1 MRDNADIEQ
10 KVLSIIIAEPNLFY
24 QYSDRLYSELFSELQ
39 HKLVFEKVKEIY
51 NEGGVPDIIKLSHK
65 LQWKGEELSDLIDI
79 LNAPLSY
86 IDIDFAIKTLKESSD
101 LKRLNSLTLNM
112 HSRIQENLSSDKIT
126 SFIEDEL
133 NKIRQDYEDDSPT
146 FQKLL
151 SNTLSDI
158 TARMES
164 DGTTGITSG
173 FASVDRFTGGW
184 QKTDLVIIGGA
195 SSMGKTSFALSL
207 AHNAA
212 SAGIP
217 TLIFSYEMSGTQL
230 LSRLIS
236 SETEINN
243 KYIQQGAL
251 SIENYKQI
259 NMAIGRLEKLPLNID
274 ECKKTTLTYLINK
287 IKKYVMTSK
296 VQIVFVDYLQ
306 LISSY
311 AKSGTREQEVSKVVR
326 SLKNTARQLDITI
339 VALSQL
345 NRGVMNRT
353 DARPT
358 MSDLRESGEI
368 EQAADVVAF
377 VYRPEYYGITQDE
390 KGCDT
395 RGTAD
400 IIFAK
405 GRNIGIG
412 SVRLRFKS
420 NLTKFIE
427 YEQDF

>member
-133 NKIRQDYEDDSPT
+133 NKIRQDYEDDSPS

-158 TARMES
+158 TARMDS

-184 QKTDLVIIGGA
+184 QKTDLVIED
-195 SSMGKTSFALSL
+195 
-207 AHNAA
+207 
-212 SAGIP
+212 
-217 TLIFSYEMSGTQL
+217 YE
-230 LSRLIS
+230 
-236 SETEINN
+236 
-243 KYIQQGAL
+243 
-251 SIENYKQI
+251 
-259 NMAIGRLEKLPLNID
+259 D
-274 ECKKTTLTYLINK
+274 
-287 IKKYVMTSK
+287 
-296 VQIVFVDYLQ
+296 
-306 LISSY
+306 
-311 AKSGTREQEVSKVVR
+311 
-326 SLKNTARQLDITI
+326 
-339 VALSQL
+339 
-345 NRGVMNRT
+345 
-353 DARPT
+353 
-358 MSDLRESGEI
+358 
-368 EQAADVVAF
+368 
-377 VYRPEYYGITQDE
+377 
-390 KGCDT
+390 
-395 RGTAD
+395 
-400 IIFAK
+400 
-405 GRNIGIG
+405 
-412 SVRLRFKS
+412 
-420 NLTKFIE
+420 
-427 YEQDF
+427 